1 MKSTSGWEKHKMS
14 TIDQVRQLRMSGKT
28 DGEIIADLQE
38 QGLNPREINDVL
50 SRSKVK
56 DAVFN
61 GQQQT
66 EEFSEDFG
74 AGMQSSIMNP
84 NSQVQQNQYQEQYPG
99 YENQNSQRSYKKQ
112 TQEMP
117 GEASSIDSGQTI
129 PEAYSNYQD
138 YENQGQGYQN
148 QGQEYQQYNAVNT
161 ETMTEIAS
169 QLMDEKIM
177 KITSALKDLTDM
189 KSILDVQVRK
199 MDERLTRIESIIDSL
214 QTSLIRKTSEQEQN
228 ISDIKTELHGMQ
240 TGFSKMINPM
250 VDRTRE
256 HHVHNKV
263 ASKKKSKKK

>member
-1 MKSTSGWEKHKMS
+1 MS

-61 GQQQT
+61 GQQT
-66 EEFSEDFG
+66 DDFSEDFG

-84 NSQVQQNQYQEQYPG
+84 NSQVTQNQYQDQSTG
-99 YENQNSQRSYKKQ
+99 YENQGYQGNYKKQ

-117 GEASSIDSGQTI
+117 TQNSMETGQTI
-129 PEAYSNYQD
+129 PEAYSDYQG
-138 YENQGQGYQN
+138 YENQGQSY
-148 QGQEYQQYNAVNT
+148 QGQDYQQYNAVNT

-169 QLMDEKIM
+169 QLMDEKLM

-199 MDERLTRIESIIDSL
+199 LDERLTRIESIIDAL

-250 VDRTRE
+250 IDRSRE
-256 HHVHNKV
+256 HHVHHKHTHAKTTHKN
-263 ASKKKSKKK
+263 KSKKK